1 MIENTHLIHTKGN
14 RKNFV
19 VCTGSGR
26 RSKLDVELG
35 MLHAIGYWCG
45 NKEEVDTPEIK
56 EVWIPFT
63 EISHVE
69 SLVYRQRA

>member
-1 MIENTHLIHTKGN
+1 MIENTHIIQTRGK

-19 VCTGSGR
+19 VCTVSGR
-26 RSKLDVELG
+26 RSKLDVELN

-45 NKEEVDTPEIK
+45 EKEEVEQAEIK
-56 EVWIPFT
+56 EIWIPFT

-69 SLVYRQRA
+69 SLVYRPRA